1 MMGTFSRRARYRA
14 LSPGP
19 GGAALPSRKDSSG
32 RGLHRDGRRLLLFSE
47 SQHHILLSGRAV
59 KKTPSILPSK
69 TGKSC
74 PPEDNFPKLFE
85 KKPFSF

>member
-32 RGLHRDGRRLLLFSE
+32 RVSFFRN
-47 SQHHILLSGRAV
+47 
-59 KKTPSILPSK
+59 PSITS
-69 TGKSC
+69 
-74 PPEDNFPKLFE
+74 
-85 KKPFSF
+85 SFLEGL